1 MTPQHAAAKSRRKIR
16 CAIYTRKSTDE
27 GLEQDFNSL
36 DAQREAC
43 EAYVASQKAEGW
55 VLVAEPFDDGGYS
68 GGTLQRPALQRLL
81 AAIAQRQIDQII
93 VYKIDRLTRSL
104 ADFSKIVDQLDAV
117 EASFVSVTQ
126 SFNTATSMGRLTLN
140 MLLSFAQFE
149 REVTA
154 ERIRDKIAASK
165 RKGLWMGGSVPLGY
179 LAEGRT
185 LKIDPDT
192 APTIRRLVQLYHEHA
207 SIVAVTRCARE
218 EGLCTRAVT
227 DTATGQKR
235 GGNPLSRT
243 HIHQILSNPIYAGR
257 IRHHKAIYEGQH
269 PALIPPD
276 EWEALQVQLSTDAA
290 RRRGSQNRRER
301 AALCGKIYDERGET
315 LTPTH
320 TVKGKTRIRYY
331 ISRCLVSGAAKDHP
345 DAWRLPAV
353 KLEDEIAAC
362 INAKL
367 ADAAFVAALLPEAD
381 AATLQHTVTAST
393 RFAEENT
400 KKPTAKTLQLIARI
414 DLGTPRIRLTLDAIQ
429 LAQILM
435 IDQEMLDDTH
445 LACEDTFTLK
455 RRGVETRIILG
466 QAGAN
471 IDPVLLRNIHQA
483 RLWYSEIIAG
493 KTIAQLTA
501 RDGVYRG
508 QLSRHLNLAF
518 LAPDLLAQITTG
530 HQPSGFTSEWL
541 KTHDLPAD
549 WDAQRALFKAL

>member
-1 MTPQHAAAKSRRKIR
+1 MTPQRAAPQRRRKIR

-43 EAYVASQKAEGW
+43 AAYVASQKAEGW

-68 GGTLQRPALQRLL
+68 GGTLERPALQRLL

-179 LAEGRT
+179 LADGRS

-192 APTIRRLVQLYHEHA
+192 APTIKRLIALYREHG
-207 SIVAVTRCARE
+207 SIVAVTKCAKE
-218 EGLCTRAVT
+218 ERLCTRIIT
-227 DTATGQKR
+227 DPATGRQR
-235 GGNPLSRT
+235 GGNSLSRT

-257 IRHHKAIYEGQH
+257 IRHHKAVYEGQH

-276 EWEALQVQLSTDAA
+276 EWEALQAQLSTDAA
-290 RRRGSQNRRER
+290 RARGSQNRGES

-353 KLEDEIAAC
+353 KLEEEIAAR
-362 INAKL
+362 IHAKL
-367 ADAAFVAALLPEAD
+367 ADATFIAALLPEAD
-381 AATLQHTVTAST
+381 AATLQGAMAAASHFVEANAKDTA
-393 RFAEENT
+393 
-400 KKPTAKTLQLIARI
+400 PTTLQLIARL
-414 DLGTPRIRLTLDAIQ
+414 DLKPARIRLRLDASQ

-435 IDQEMLDDTH
+435 IDPAMLDETH
-445 LACEDTFTLK
+445 LAWEDTFTLK

-508 QLSRHLNLAF
+508 RLSRHLTLAF

-530 HQPSGFTSEWL
+530 HQPPGFTSEWL

-549 WDAQRALFKAL
+549 WDAQRALFNAL